1 MTNIPPP
8 GPLAYEGNVVVPFIT
23 KTFAPTSSNYQ
34 FQVPSIWVDISTSII
49 YMLASKA
56 HNIAHWIPIGGSPG
70 SYMWNVVTSAS
81 NPITFTDLNGYIPK
95 GASQV
100 EFMLPAGASVGD
112 SYRIIGYGNLWT
124 IGQNA
129 GQTINLGDKVT
140 TSGVGGSVTATM
152 ISDCAEIICVTAN
165 TEFTIAD
172 SIGNL
177 TIV

>member
-1 MTNIPPP
+1 MSNIPPP

-23 KTFAPTSSNYQ
+23 KTFPPSSANYQ

-56 HNIAHWIPIGGSPG
+56 LNVAHWIPIGGSPG
-70 SYMWNVVTSAS
+70 SYIWNVVTAAN
-81 NPITFTDLNGYIPK
+81 NPVTLSDLNGYIVK

-100 EFMLPAGASVGD
+100 QFMLPPGSSVGD
-112 SYRIIGYGNLWT
+112 SYRILGEANLWT

-129 GQTINLGDKVT
+129 GQTMNLGNKT
-140 TSGVGGSVTATM
+140 TTAGVMGSVTATV
-152 ISDCAEIICVTAN
+152 ITDCAEIICVTPN
-165 TEFTIAD
+165 TTFTIAD
-172 SIGNL
+172 SVGNL